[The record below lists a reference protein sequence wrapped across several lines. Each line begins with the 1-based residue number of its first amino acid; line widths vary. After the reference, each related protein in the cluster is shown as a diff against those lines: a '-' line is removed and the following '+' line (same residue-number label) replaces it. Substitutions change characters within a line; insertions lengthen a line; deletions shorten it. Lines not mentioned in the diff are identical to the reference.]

1 MKNFDLLMIPRVG
14 FHEERLTK
22 TTLSPTEAKSARTH
36 GWREFVLRCCKF
48 VASTG
53 HGETSH
59 ALPKFESYRCARN
72 HLNFPTKVS
81 VAYEQFHG
89 IGRPVCLSSRMTA
102 FAATSG
108 HSIIGLAKLARR
120 TKSTH
125 SQDIG
130 LR

>member
-1 MKNFDLLMIPRVG
+1 MKNFDPLITPRVG
-14 FHEERLTK
+14 FHEERLKK
-22 TTLSPTEAKSARTH
+22 TTLSITEAKSVRAG

-53 HGETSH
+53 HDKTS
-59 ALPKFESYRCARN
+59 
-72 HLNFPTKVS
+72 
-81 VAYEQFHG
+81 
-89 IGRPVCLSSRMTA
+89 LSQQSNDR

-125 SQDIG
+125 SLKTSDPADTERCSVQRCLVG
-130 LR
+130 FL